1 MSKQTLALR
10 ILVTLYR
17 AASRGRFLN
26 ESSVS
31 RLVELDET
39 TVFGLLVELDRA
51 GYVDRSQLRL
61 TLPGLAVAVAAAKKP
76 EMRAFARA
84 A

>member
-17 AASRGRFLN
+17 AASRGRFLS
-26 ESSVS
+26 EPSVS
-31 RLVELDET
+31 RLVELDEP
-39 TVFGLLVELDRA
+39 TVSSLLVELDQA

>member
-1 MSKQTLALR
+1 MTKQTLALH
-10 ILVTLYR
+10 ILVALYR
-17 AASRGRFLN
+17 SASRGNLLD
-26 ESSVS
+26 ESSLSHRIGQSGTVVS
-31 RLVELDET
+31 D
-39 TVFGLLVELDRA
+39 LLVELDRA